1 MMGFES
7 NGGSMG
13 LQRKMNEERQELSWE
28 VEVGLAVCKVEEF
41 SMQILLQRRCMHF
54 IHNS

>member
-28 VEVGLAVCKVEEF
+28 VEVGIAVCKVEEF
-41 SMQILLQRRCMHF
+41 SMQILLQWRCMHF